1 MVLST
6 RCRHFVF
13 THNNYDPIVL
23 EQYRTIFNTSEVKYA
38 IFGKEVG
45 ENGTPHL
52 QGYCSLQKRK
62 TFDAVKA
69 WLPDGRHIEAAKGNA
84 HQNRTYCSKEGA
96 FEEFGELPAQG
107 KRSDLDAVCAMVK
120 DGASIQEIAEEHPN
134 QIVRYGRGIA
144 QLKLH
149 LEEKYTHHE
158 CRGVWIYGPPG
169 TGKSHTARAYDEG
182 AYVKP
187 QNKWWDGYQGE
198 ETVILDD
205 LDTPTLGHY
214 LKIWADKYSCSGE
227 TKGGTMQLRHK
238 KLIVTSN
245 YSPEELWPDNEIM
258 AAAVRRR
265 FRMNHKTR
273 RDQITNFNL
282 N

>member
-1 MVLST
+1 MNSPL
-6 RCRHFVF
+6 RHFCF
-13 THNNYDPIVL
+13 THNNYDALVL
-23 EQYRTIFNTSEVKYA
+23 EQYRTLFNTDKVKYA
-38 IFGKEVG
+38 IIGQEIG
-45 ENGTPHL
+45 ESGTPHL
-52 QGYCSLQKRK
+52 QGYCSLQKR
-62 TFDAVKA
+62 TRFNSIKA
-69 WLPDGRHIEAAKGNA
+69 WLPGDPHIEKAKGNA
-84 HQNRTYCSKEGA
+84 LQNQTYCSKDGQ
-96 FEEFGELPAQG
+96 FEEFGEIPAQG
-107 KRSDLDAVCAMVK
+107 KRTDLETVAAMVS
-120 DGASIQEIAEEHPN
+120 DGASLHEIAQEHPT
-134 QIVRYGRGIA
+134 QIIKYGRGIA

-149 LEEKYTHHE
+149 LEESYEHHE

-169 TGKSHTARAYDEG
+169 TGKSHTARAFDPE

-205 LDTPTLGHY
+205 LDTHTLGHY
-214 LKIWADKYSCSGE
+214 LKIWADKYSCTGE

-245 YSPEELWPDNEIM
+245 YSPEELWPENEVM

-273 RDQITNFNL
+273 RDQITNFDL